1 MLRIVA
7 EAVDVERRIAVSE
20 LSTDQKVQAPELSL
34 TPQEEGARAALPLRA
49 PGRHLQ
55 QRAADRRGFAV

>member
-55 QRAADRRGFAV
+55 